1 MSPVGLTPSGQ
12 WRTVRS
18 LCVLRSGIPISA
30 TLLSVAPHPSKAHLH
45 GGTFGPEGGPLAPV
59 AYLLGMV
66 ALYLLYGTSRLG
78 QVHEAFPFL
87 ANAS

>member
-1 MSPVGLTPSGQ
+1 M
-12 WRTVRS
+12 RS